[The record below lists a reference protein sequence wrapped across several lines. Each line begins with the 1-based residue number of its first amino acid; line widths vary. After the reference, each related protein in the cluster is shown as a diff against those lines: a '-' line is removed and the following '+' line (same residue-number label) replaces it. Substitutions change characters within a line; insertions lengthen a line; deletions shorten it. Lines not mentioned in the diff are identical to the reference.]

1 MMNKFK
7 FLFLILFSYS
17 TLSTSQS
24 NELSNSP
31 YSYFGLGLTNKLGPG
46 KTNALGKA
54 GIALSSVEEIN
65 NLNPASLAAVPLND
79 FFYDVG
85 LRYQESFL
93 SKNGEIEN
101 KSNGN
106 FSSLSIA
113 LPLSPKSGLG
123 ISLLP
128 FTNVGYTIN
137 GIETDFEGTEQ
148 KFFSIIEGYGGLNDF
163 KVSFGTNFSEKLRMG
178 ASGSLIFGTITE
190 KERSIIQTNAIVVR
204 EKSTYVG
211 ARIGLGLQYDW
222 SEKLTGGLV
231 INSPSELYGGQVQ
244 AYSQVYQGQTLE
256 GSHDLELQSFYLPLE
271 VGIGIETRLGQKM
284 TAYLD
289 YKRNFWNQTDQSDK
303 IGDYVDQDL
312 LGVGLEYSPGG
323 NPLKYLNRMK
333 YRGGFEYDSGNLE
346 IGNEKVQNVA
356 FSLGLGF
363 PINPRRKSM
372 INFHYSY
379 GKEGQLST
387 IMVQENFHLL
397 SVNLSLHDIWFVKR
411 KFD

>member
-1 MMNKFK
+1 MMNKSK
-7 FLFLILFSYS
+7 FLSLVLLFYS
-17 TLSTSQS
+17 TLSISQS

-54 GIALSSVEEIN
+54 GIALSSVDEIN

-93 SKNGEIEN
+93 TKNGEIEN

-113 LPLSPKSGLG
+113 LPLSAKSGLG

-163 KVSFGTNFSEKLRMG
+163 KVSFGTSLSEKLRIG

-190 KERSIIQTNAIVVR
+190 NEKSIIKTNAIVVR

-211 ARIGLGLQYDW
+211 GRIELGLQYDW

-231 INSPSELYGGQVQ
+231 INSPSELYGGQIQ
-244 AYSQVYQGQTLE
+244 AYSQVYEGQTLE
-256 GSHDLELQSFYLPLE
+256 GSHDLDLQSFYLPLE
-271 VGIGIETRLGQKM
+271 VGIGIETSLGQKM

-289 YKRNFWNQTDQSDK
+289 YKRNFWAQTDQSDK

-312 LGVGLEYSPGG
+312 LGVGLEFSPGG
-323 NPLKYLNRMK
+323 NPLKYLNRIK
-333 YRGGFEYDSGNLE
+333 YRGGFEFDSGNLE
-346 IGNEKVQNVA
+346 ISDEKVQNFA

-363 PINPRRKSM
+363 PINSRRKSM
-372 INFHYSY
+372 LNFHYSY

-387 IMVQENFHLL
+387 IMIQENFHLL